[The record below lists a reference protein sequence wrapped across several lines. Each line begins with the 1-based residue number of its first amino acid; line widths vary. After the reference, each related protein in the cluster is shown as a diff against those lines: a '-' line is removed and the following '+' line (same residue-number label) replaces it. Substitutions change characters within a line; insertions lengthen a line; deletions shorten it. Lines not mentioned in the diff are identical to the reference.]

1 MGKIIGIDLGTTNS
15 CVAVMEGGKPTV
27 IANQEGARTTPSV
40 VAFTKTGERLVGE
53 PAKRQ
58 AVTNAEKT
66 IASIKRHMGEDYK
79 VAIDDKQ
86 YSPQQISAMVLQK
99 LKADAESYLGE
110 KVTEAVITVPAYF
123 NDSQR
128 QATKDAGKI
137 AGLDVKRI
145 INEPTAAALAY
156 GLDNEHEQKI
166 MVYDLGGGTFDVSII
181 EIGDGVIEVLSTNG
195 DTHLGGDDFDNK
207 ITQWMIDEF
216 KKAEG
221 VDLSTDKMALQ
232 RLKEAAEKAKK
243 ELSSATTTNINLPFI
258 TATAEGPKHFDVN
271 LTRAKFDELTHD
283 LVERTAIP
291 VQNAMRDAGITN
303 ADLGQVLLVGGSTR
317 MPAVQDKVK
326 QLTGKE
332 PSKSLNPDE
341 CVAIGASIQ
350 GGKLAGDAG
359 AGEILLLDVTPLSLS
374 IETMGGVAT
383 RLIERNTTIPTKH
396 SQIFSTA
403 ADNQTAVDINV
414 VQGESQFARDNKS
427 LGQFRLDGIPPARRG
442 VPQIEVTF
450 DIDAN
455 GIVNVSAKDLGTG
468 KEQHITI
475 TSGTSMSDDEIDKAV
490 KEAAEFEAQD
500 KKRKE
505 AIDTRNEADSFVFQ
519 TQQALDQVGAQLSD
533 SDKAAVEADINA
545 VKAILDAHPEADQM
559 SDADIAE
566 LKAAQEKLTQSAQTV
581 FAKMYEQAQA
591 AQGAAGAGPDMSG
604 MGNMGGNAGAAGS
617 ADDDVELFLQWQL
630 AEDIAAHKANAPGN
644 ADFFGVFL
652 SHNECVHANIH
663 AHTLGLGQIVQKRHD
678 NRTATRA
685 DIEDFYISLRAQHG
699 RNPHKALYQ
708 ELRFR
713 AGHQRGLI
721 HLKGVAHEGPFAQNI
736 SQGLKIA
743 PSLHVFSEGRQLLLA
758 QGALKIHIKSN
769 ALAL

>member
-1 MGKIIGIDLGTTNS
+1 MSKIIGIDLGTTNS

-27 IANQEGARTTPSV
+27 IANTEGARTTPSV

-66 IASIKRHMGEDYK
+66 IASIKRDMGTDRGRT
-79 VAIDDKQ
+79 IDGKK
-86 YSPQQISAMVLQK
+86 YSPQQISAMILQK

-123 NDSQR
+123 NDAQR

-156 GLDNEHEQKI
+156 GLDNEKEQKI

-181 EIGDGVIEVLSTNG
+181 EIGDGVIEVLATNG

-207 ITQWMIDEF
+207 IIQWMLDEF

-221 VDLSTDKMALQ
+221 VDLSGDKMAMQ

-243 ELSSATTTNINLPFI
+243 ELSSAMTTNINLPFI
-258 TATAEGPKHFDVN
+258 TATAEGPKHFDMN
-271 LTRAKFDELTHD
+271 LTRAKFDELTRD
-283 LVERTAIP
+283 LVDKTAIP
-291 VQNAMRDAGITN
+291 VQNAMKDAGLN
-303 ADLGQVLLVGGSTR
+303 YSDLGQVLLVGGSTR
-317 MPAVQDKVK
+317 IPAVQDKVRA
-326 QLTGKE
+326 LTGKE

-359 AGEILLLDVTPLSLS
+359 AGDILLLNVTPLSLS

-383 RLIERNTTIPTKH
+383 RLIERNTTIPTKK

-414 VQGESQFARDNKS
+414 VQGERQFAKDNKS
-427 LGQFRLDGIPPARRG
+427 LGQFRLDGIAPAPRG
-442 VPQIEVTF
+442 IPQIEVTF

-475 TSGTSMSDDEIDKAV
+475 TAGSNMSDSDIEKAV

-505 AIDTRNEADSFVFQ
+505 AIEARNEADSFVFQ
-519 TQQALDQVGAQLSD
+519 TEKALNEVGD
-533 SDKAAVEADINA
+533 KVPESDKTQVQADLEA
-545 VKAILDAHPEADQM
+545 VKAILERTKDQEM
-559 SDADIAE
+559 SDSDVDE
-566 LKAAQEKLTQSAQTV
+566 LKAAKEKLTQSAQSV
-581 FAKMYEQAQA
+581 FTKMYEQAAQA
-591 AQGAAGAGPDMSG
+591 QQGAQGAGPDM
-604 MGNMGGNAGAAGS
+604 NAQAGGSNAGGS
-617 ADDDVELFLQWQL
+617 ADDDVI
-630 AEDIAAHKANAPGN
+630 DG
-644 ADFFGVFL
+644 DFREV
-652 SHNECVHANIH
+652 
-663 AHTLGLGQIVQKRHD
+663 
-678 NRTATRA
+678 
-685 DIEDFYISLRAQHG
+685 
-699 RNPHKALYQ
+699 
-708 ELRFR
+708 
-713 AGHQRGLI
+713 
-721 HLKGVAHEGPFAQNI
+721 
-736 SQGLKIA
+736 
-743 PSLHVFSEGRQLLLA
+743 
-758 QGALKIHIKSN
+758 
-769 ALAL
+769 

>member
-1 MGKIIGIDLGTTNS
+1 MSKIIGIDLGTTNS

-27 IANQEGARTTPSV
+27 IANTEGARTTPSV

-66 IASIKRHMGEDYK
+66 ISSIKRDMGTDRGRT
-79 VAIDDKQ
+79 IDGKK
-86 YSPQQISAMVLQK
+86 YSPQQISAMILQK

-123 NDSQR
+123 NDAQR

-156 GLDNEHEQKI
+156 GLDNEKEQKI

-181 EIGDGVIEVLSTNG
+181 EIGDGVIEVLATNG

-207 ITQWMIDEF
+207 IIQWMLDEF

-221 VDLSTDKMALQ
+221 VDLSGDKMAMQ

-243 ELSSATTTNINLPFI
+243 ELSSAMTTNINLPFI
-258 TATAEGPKHFDVN
+258 TATAEGPKHFDMN
-271 LTRAKFDELTHD
+271 LTRAKFDELTRD
-283 LVERTAIP
+283 LVDKTAIP
-291 VQNAMRDAGITN
+291 VQNAMKDASLN
-303 ADLGQVLLVGGSTR
+303 YSDLGQVLLVGGSTR
-317 MPAVQDKVK
+317 IPAVQDKVRA
-326 QLTGKE
+326 LTGKE

-359 AGEILLLDVTPLSLS
+359 AGDILLLDVTPLSLS

-383 RLIERNTTIPTKH
+383 RLIERNTTIPTKK

-414 VQGESQFARDNKS
+414 VQGERQFAKDNKS
-427 LGQFRLDGIPPARRG
+427 LGQFRLDGIAPAPRG
-442 VPQIEVTF
+442 IPQIEVTF

-475 TSGTSMSDDEIDKAV
+475 TAGSNMSDSDIEKAV

-505 AIDTRNEADSFVFQ
+505 AIEARNEADSFVFQ
-519 TQQALDQVGAQLSD
+519 TEKALNEVGD
-533 SDKAAVEADINA
+533 KVPESDKTQVQADLEA
-545 VKAILDAHPEADQM
+545 VKAILERTKDQEM
-559 SDADIAE
+559 SDSDVDE
-566 LKAAQEKLTQSAQTV
+566 LKAAKEKLTQSAQSV
-581 FAKMYEQAQA
+581 FTKMYEQAAQA
-591 AQGAAGAGPDMSG
+591 QQGAQGVAGPDMNAQAGS
-604 MGNMGGNAGAAGS
+604 NAGS
-617 ADDDVELFLQWQL
+617 NADDDVI
-630 AEDIAAHKANAPGN
+630 DG
-644 ADFFGVFL
+644 DFREV
-652 SHNECVHANIH
+652 
-663 AHTLGLGQIVQKRHD
+663 
-678 NRTATRA
+678 
-685 DIEDFYISLRAQHG
+685 
-699 RNPHKALYQ
+699 
-708 ELRFR
+708 
-713 AGHQRGLI
+713 
-721 HLKGVAHEGPFAQNI
+721 
-736 SQGLKIA
+736 
-743 PSLHVFSEGRQLLLA
+743 
-758 QGALKIHIKSN
+758 
-769 ALAL
+769 